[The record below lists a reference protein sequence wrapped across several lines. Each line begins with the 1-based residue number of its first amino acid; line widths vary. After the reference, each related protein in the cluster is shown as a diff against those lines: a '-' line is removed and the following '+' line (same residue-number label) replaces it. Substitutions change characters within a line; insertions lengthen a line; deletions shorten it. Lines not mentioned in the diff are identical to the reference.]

1 MFQEGYLRTSSSEY
15 DTKDKS
21 TQIHLTNQCLQVH
34 CAEYGQHEEGNTLT
48 FAQFNEYLEQT
59 YPQFKVTVES
69 KLIPRMKD
77 LIIDSFMSVRHK
89 MNPNRRKNCF
99 ELFGF
104 DFLVDEDFRVWLIEI
119 NTNPFLGTPN
129 KDMVKLVPEMINDMC
144 KIVVDPILKP
154 KVEPENSD

>member
-1 MFQEGYLRTSSSEY
+1 
-15 DTKDKS
+15 
-21 TQIHLTNQCLQVH
+21 
-34 CAEYGQHEEGNTLT
+34 
-48 FAQFNEYLEQT
+48 
-59 YPQFKVTVES
+59 VTVEA

-129 KDMVKLVPEMINDMC
+129 KEMTKLVPEMINDMC
-144 KIVVDPILKP
+144 KIVIDPILKP
-154 KVEPENSD
+154 QVEPENPDSNRFELIYREEGVQDKPAVNQRRSFDLDLCYPFLELKPVNPMPVSAKNLKKPKVA

>member
-1 MFQEGYLRTSSSEY
+1 
-15 DTKDKS
+15 
-21 TQIHLTNQCLQVH
+21 
-34 CAEYGQHEEGNTLT
+34 
-48 FAQFNEYLEQT
+48 
-59 YPQFKVTVES
+59 
-69 KLIPRMKD
+69 MKD
-77 LIIDSFMSVRHK
+77 LIIDSFMSVRNK

-129 KDMVKLVPEMINDMC
+129 KEMVKLVPEMINDML

-154 KVEPENSD
+154 QAEPETANSNKFELIYREECF

>member
-1 MFQEGYLRTSSSEY
+1 M
-15 DTKDKS
+15 
-21 TQIHLTNQCLQVH
+21 
-34 CAEYGQHEEGNTLT
+34 
-48 FAQFNEYLEQT
+48 
-59 YPQFKVTVES
+59 
-69 KLIPRMKD
+69 IPRMKD

-129 KDMVKLVPEMINDMC
+129 KEMVKLVPEMVDDMC
-144 KIVVDPILKP
+144 KLVIDPIYKP
-154 KVEPENSD
+154 TSVPESEDPNSANGFELIYREEGV